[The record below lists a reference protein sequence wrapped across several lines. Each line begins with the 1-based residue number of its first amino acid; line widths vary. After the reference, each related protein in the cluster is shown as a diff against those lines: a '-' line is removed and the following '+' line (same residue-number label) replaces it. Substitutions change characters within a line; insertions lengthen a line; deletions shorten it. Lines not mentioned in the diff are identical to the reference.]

1 MTREEIHSAVID
13 ILSEIVE
20 DEDWAAL
27 APEEDLK
34 GKLESMDFLD
44 VIMELRK
51 RYGIEVP
58 EADYHNFSTMKGCVD
73 YLEPHLKDRA

>member
-1 MTREEIHSAVID
+1 MTREEIHKAVID

-27 APEEDLK
+27 APDEDLK

-51 RYGIEVP
+51 LYGVEVP
-58 EADYHNFSTMKGCVD
+58 EADYHHFSTMKGCVD
-73 YLEPHLKDRA
+73 YLEPHLKDK

>member
-1 MTREEIHSAVID
+1 MTRDEIYKAVID

-20 DEDWAAL
+20 DEDWGAL
-27 APEEDLK
+27 GMEDNLK

-51 RYGIEVP
+51 LYGVEVP
-58 EADYHNFSTMKGCVD
+58 EADYGKFATLKGCVD
-73 YLEPHLKDRA
+73 YLEPFLASK